1 MEKRSGSHIRQPGF
15 SQTKRSQ
22 SEDRESYGGRSTM
35 GSSIG
40 RQSKAMRS
48 QSEDRESYG
57 GRSVSSITRPSTVGM
72 LPGRS
77 LGAMTPVT
85 PSQGVNVNLPTGS
98 TRPTR

>member
-1 MEKRSGSHIRQPGF
+1 ME
-15 SQTKRSQ
+15 
-22 SEDRESYGGRSTM
+22 
-35 GSSIG
+35 SSVTRLIKG
-40 RQSKAMRS
+40 TRS

-57 GRSVSSITRPSTVGM
+57 GRSVSSATRPM

-85 PSQGVNVNLPTGS
+85 PRQNLNVNLPTGS